1 MGLNKQTKTAK
12 RKVTMNSKREV
23 TAEMSSDSQ
32 ARNLMQ
38 NQPKLTPRSE
48 KRALQGTKL
57 KKHLRSA
64 ELYGTKKKAREYTEK
79 ELGIPTLN
87 KAIVPGTIR
96 KKGKKGKKFV
106 ADNDNILLQRLI
118 KTINDDRDLV
128 NESKLE
134 KSRRLEEIRD
144 LRRQEMERKED
155 EKKEKLENAK
165 IGIKQKANLAR
176 AGRRKSAKDAKK
188 AMEKEVMSGVKGKKK
203 SVSFA

>member
-1 MGLNKQTKTAK
+1 
-12 RKVTMNSKREV
+12 MNGKREV
-23 TAEMSSDSQ
+23 TAEMKSDSQ
-32 ARNLMQ
+32 ARNVMA
-38 NQPKLTPRSE
+38 NQPKLTPKSNKKVLRGS
-48 KRALQGTKL
+48 QL
-57 KKHLRSA
+57 KKHLRST
-64 ELYGTKKKAREYTEK
+64 ELYGAKKKPRVYSEK

-87 KAIVPGTIR
+87 KAIVPGVIN

-106 ADNDNILLQRLI
+106 EDNDSVLLNRLI

-155 EKKEKLENAK
+155 EKKEKLESAK
-165 IGIKQKANLAR
+165 LGIKQKANLAR
-176 AGRRKSAKDAKK
+176 ATRRKSAREAKREIEKDAL
-188 AMEKEVMSGVKGKKK
+188 KEVKSKKK

>member
-12 RKVTMNSKREV
+12 RKATMNSKREV
-23 TAEMSSDSQ
+23 TAEMTSDKQ
-32 ARNLMQ
+32 ARNVMA
-38 NQPKLTPRSE
+38 NTPKLTPKAE
-48 KRALQGTKL
+48 KKALRGSKL

-64 ELYGTKKKAREYTEK
+64 ELYGAKKKPRVYTEK

-87 KAIVPGTIR
+87 KAIVPGTIT

-106 ADNDNILLQRLI
+106 ADNDSVLMQRLI

-144 LRRQEMERKED
+144 LRRQEMERKEE
-155 EKKEKLENAK
+155 EKNDKLEKAK
-165 IGIKQKANLAR
+165 LGIKQKANLAR
-176 AGRRKSAKDAKK
+176 AGRRKSAREAKK
-188 AMEKEVMSGVKGKKK
+188 ALEKEVMSGVKGKK

>member
-12 RKVTMNSKREV
+12 RKGKMNSKREV
-23 TAEMSSDSQ
+23 TAEMTSDSQ
-32 ARNLMQ
+32 ARNVMQ

-48 KRALQGTKL
+48 KRALQGSKL

-64 ELYGTKKKAREYTEK
+64 ELYGAKKKPREYTEK
-79 ELGIPTLN
+79 ELGIPSLN
-87 KAIVPGTIR
+87 KAIVPGIIK

-155 EKKEKLENAK
+155 EKKEKLENVK

-176 AGRRKSAKDAKK
+176 ATRRKSSKEARKALEKDVKN
-188 AMEKEVMSGVKGKKK
+188 EVKSKKK